1 MSHGLIEQLPNI
13 SASKLANLQSEVQSR
28 RKLLQQR
35 LAAFERQYDC
45 RLPELEQKLAN
56 QEIEEHPA
64 WEDSIEWRN
73 ALEQLEQTE
82 LSGSIFAWLQRL
94 LMRSASS

>member
-1 MSHGLIEQLPNI
+1 MSQIVVEQMPNI
-13 SASKLANLQSEVQSR
+13 SASALAGLQQQVQAR

-35 LAAFERQYDC
+35 ISAFEKRYHC
-45 RLPELEQKLAN
+45 TLPELEQKLET
-56 QEIEEHPA
+56 QEVEEHPT

-82 LSGSIFAWLQRL
+82 LSSSIFSWLQNL
-94 LMRSASS
+94 LTQSAPS